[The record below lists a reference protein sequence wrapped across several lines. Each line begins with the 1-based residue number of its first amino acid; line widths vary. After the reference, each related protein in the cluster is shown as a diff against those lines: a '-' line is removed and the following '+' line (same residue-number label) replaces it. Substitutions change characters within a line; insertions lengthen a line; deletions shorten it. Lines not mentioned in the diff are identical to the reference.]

1 MQTSPNNT
9 TRFAI
14 GALALLGLAAP
25 AAGQGSEVEDLI
37 LYGINND
44 PPVEL
49 VRYSFSSDL
58 LTTIGEVRDQFG
70 SAPPEMEAFTYIP
83 EGPNQ
88 GYYASSNY
96 NAWTRS
102 RLIKVNEQDASA
114 FRYPNDIGFG
124 FIVGMTAYQDM
135 TDGGKWKMYATHRGK
150 IRAPADPSTPGFG
163 SAADLTNLISIDP
176 ATGIGTHLHTIVQ
189 ASTTAYQGLA
199 LGPDMTD
206 PSKMLL
212 YGVTNIP
219 KSRLRTIDP
228 LTGTERIVGQMS
240 TSNLKLEALEWA
252 FGDYPPGTITLPGID
267 PSWTTYGVLFAFAD
281 GTDTFMVVDP
291 ATGAWV
297 PYSCAFQVT
306 DVEGLTFFT
315 WRTDPRYAVNDGY
328 D

>member
-1 MQTSPNNT
+1 MRTSPNNT

-25 AAGQGSEVEDLI
+25 AAGQVSNLDDIL

-58 LTTIGEVRDQFG
+58 LMTIGEVRDQFG
-70 SAPPEMEAFTYIP
+70 FAPPEMEALTYIP

-102 RLIKVNEQDASA
+102 RLVKVNAQDASA
-114 FRYPNDIGFG
+114 YRYPNDTGFG

-135 TDGGKWKMYATHRGK
+135 DDGGKWKIYATHRGK
-150 IRAPADPSTPGFG
+150 IRAPADPATPGFG

-176 ATGIGTHLHTIVQ
+176 ETGIGTHLHTIVQ
-189 ASTTAYQGLA
+189 ASTTAYQGLT
-199 LGPDMTD
+199 LGPNG
-206 PSKMLL
+206 LL

-219 KSRLRTIDP
+219 NSVLRTINP
-228 LTGTERIVGQMS
+228 VTGAEAVVGDMS
-240 TSNLKLEALEWA
+240 IDNLKIEALEWA
-252 FGDYPPGTITLPGID
+252 FGDYDPRIVGVPGVPG
-267 PSWTTYGVLFAFAD
+267 PWTADGALFAFSD
-281 GTDTFMVVDP
+281 ITDTFMVVNP

-297 PYSCAFQVT
+297 AYDCAFKVT
-306 DVEGLTFFT
+306 DAEGLTFFT
-315 WRTDPRYAVNDGY
+315 WRTDPRYAINEGY

>member
-1 MQTSPNNT
+1 MRHSPNNT

-25 AAGQGSEVEDLI
+25 AAGQVSNLDDIL

-44 PPVEL
+44 APVEL

-58 LTTIGEVRDQFG
+58 LMTIGEVRDQFG
-70 SAPPEMEAFTYIP
+70 FAPPEMEALTYIP

-102 RLIKVNEQDASA
+102 RLVKVNAQDASA
-114 FRYPNDIGFG
+114 YRYPNDTGFG

-135 TDGGKWKMYATHRGK
+135 TDGGKWKIYATHRGK
-150 IRAPADPSTPGFG
+150 IRAPADPATPGFG

-176 ATGIGTHLHTIVQ
+176 ETGIGTHLHTIVQ
-189 ASTTAYQGLA
+189 ASTTAYQGLT
-199 LGPDMTD
+199 LGPNG
-206 PSKMLL
+206 LL

-219 KSRLRTIDP
+219 NSVLRTINP
-228 LTGTERIVGQMS
+228 VTGAEAVVGDMS
-240 TSNLKLEALEWA
+240 IDNLKIEALEWA
-252 FGDYPPGTITLPGID
+252 FGDYDPRIVGVPGVPG
-267 PSWTTYGVLFAFAD
+267 PWTADGALFAFSD
-281 GTDTFMVVDP
+281 ITDTFMVVNP

-297 PYSCAFQVT
+297 AYDCAFKVT
-306 DVEGLTFFT
+306 DAEGLTFFT